1 MHLEIELTSKNPSIL
16 ISGATG
22 LVGAHL
28 TATLALQ
35 GQSVRALRRGNSN
48 MQAVKEVFSFYTDAY
63 ENLFNQIEWVEA
75 DILDVPALSTVFE
88 GIKQVYHCA
97 ATVSFAKKDYETMRK
112 VNIEG
117 TANMVNLAME
127 FGVGKFCH
135 VSSIATIDKNESS
148 NVITETNEW
157 NPENNNYS
165 YAITKYGAE
174 MEVWRATQEGLKV
187 VIVNPGVILG
197 SGFWHHNTGKFF
209 PMSDKGL
216 KFYTEGTTGFVGVQD
231 VVRAMIAL
239 MQSNI
244 NNERF
249 IVVSENWSFKTLFE
263 TISKYLGTNPPTVNV
278 QPWMAEMAWRWDT
291 LKSIILGN
299 EPTFTKHAARASL
312 QKYNYSSQKIN
323 EKLVFEFEKMDKVVE
338 EIAKDFRKP

>member
-1 MHLEIELTSKNPSIL
+1 
-16 ISGATG
+16 
-22 LVGAHL
+22 
-28 TATLALQ
+28 
-35 GQSVRALRRGNSN
+35 
-48 MQAVKEVFSFYTDAY
+48 MQEVKKVFSFYTDDF
-63 ENLFNQIEWVEA
+63 ETLFNQIEWVEA
-75 DILDVPALSTVFE
+75 DLLDVPALSTAFQN
-88 GIKQVYHCA
+88 IKQVYHCA

-127 FGVGKFCH
+127 FGVEKFCH

-157 NPENNNYS
+157 NPENNNYG

-216 KFYTEGTTGFVGVQD
+216 KFYTEGTTGFVGVKD
-231 VVRAMIAL
+231 VVKAMITL
-239 MQSNI
+239 MQSDI
-244 NNERF
+244 YNERF
-249 IVVSENWSFKTLFE
+249 ILVSENWRFKDLFE
-263 TISKYLGTNPPTVNV
+263 SIAKHLGTKPPTINV
-278 QPWMAEMAWRWDT
+278 KPWMAELAWRWDG
-291 LKSIILGN
+291 LKSMISGN

-312 QKYNYSSQKIN
+312 QKFNYSSQKIQ
-323 EKLVFEFEKMDKVVE
+323 EKLAFEFEKMDKVIE
-338 EIAKDFRKP
+338 EIVKDF